1 MIIIFILKI
10 GFLFNININIDILL
24 AMIAIWLTKKLNID
38 LNKVTI
44 YLDILYWVILNTYLI
59 D

>member
-1 MIIIFILKI
+1 MIIIFILKFGI
-10 GFLFNININIDILL
+10 LFSINIYIDILL

-38 LNKVTI
+38 LNKVAI